1 MGVGKEM
8 IGAIADSA
16 KSKDSDR
23 VMETMA
29 TQQQQQQEKETAASQ
44 AVSDYTNVRASL
56 KRSEITPKGSV
67 KPFVNGATPEFVN
80 FRDKLK
86 SPTKK

>member
-29 TQQQQQQEKETAASQ
+29 TQQQQQEKETAASQ

-56 KRSEITPKGSV
+56 KRSEITPKGSI
-67 KPFVNGATPEFVN
+67 KPSVNGATPEFVN